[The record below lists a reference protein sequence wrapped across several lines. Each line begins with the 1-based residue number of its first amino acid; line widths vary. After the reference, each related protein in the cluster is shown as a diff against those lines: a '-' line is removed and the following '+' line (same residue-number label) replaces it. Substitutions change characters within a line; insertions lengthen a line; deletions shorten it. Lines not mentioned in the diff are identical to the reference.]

1 MECHISKPTPYGY
14 TPYFGPMEY
23 LLGTRHGSHWLFWS
37 SWDISDESRPY
48 PNEVASTQSRCHL
61 SQEVQHQVS
70 ITNHIPIPT
79 WKVTFYHQLCPQ
91 SDAHSGASEKNCRK
105 MDTQLCSWMGL
116 QDADKQGLATANW
129 EPATKTISLQIWLN
143 LLVSGNTNW
152 SSSPFSWAQQTFDAS
167 TFLFKHLKKSSHSF
181 SCPMRSCH
189 HDNLIIPT
197 ASTRIS
203 CNDVCC
209 KDSSDQWLADIM
221 PQSSDGK
228 DKYTMHWQTDCNW
241 LGPATHSMMQCI
253 AWCDHPLH
261 AESWDPRTG
270 INISQHN
277 MSRVQFMELN
287 PSIMN
292 NKKNVIT
299 CHQLNAQ

>member
-1 MECHISKPTPYGY
+1 MPSFTRGPTRGVHYKSYPHSNLKGDILSPTLPSEWHSLWCLWKQLQEDGY
-14 TPYFGPMEY
+14 AT
-23 LLGTRHGSHWLFWS
+23 LLM
-37 SWDISDESRPY
+37 
-48 PNEVASTQSRCHL
+48 N
-61 SQEVQHQVS
+61 
-70 ITNHIPIPT
+70 
-79 WKVTFYHQLCPQ
+79 
-91 SDAHSGASEKNCRK
+91 
-105 MDTQLCSWMGL
+105 
-116 QDADKQGLATANW
+116 GLARCRQTRISNSQTRCNW

-189 HDNLIIPT
+189 HDNLIIQT

-209 KDSSDQWLADIM
+209 KDSSNQWLADIM